1 MKTVKQFIQ
10 MLSIAVLALSLVTSC
25 EKINDPDEDS
35 GGKTTSSDNN
45 GGASSNS
52 KYYTYTGVSTT
63 GYWKSG
69 NSIESEK
76 LYIYKT
82 PSGEKRVA
90 TSKSE
95 YHTKNSTNKIY
106 IGTDPWSLKCNR
118 YYIAIGVTVYFKM

>member
-35 GGKTTSSDNN
+35 GGKTTSSGNN
-45 GGASSNS
+45 SGSSSNS
-52 KYYTYTGVSTT
+52 KYCTYTGVSTT

-95 YHTKNSTNKIY
+95 YHTKASTNKIY
-106 IGTDPWSLKCNR
+106 IGTDPWGLKCNS